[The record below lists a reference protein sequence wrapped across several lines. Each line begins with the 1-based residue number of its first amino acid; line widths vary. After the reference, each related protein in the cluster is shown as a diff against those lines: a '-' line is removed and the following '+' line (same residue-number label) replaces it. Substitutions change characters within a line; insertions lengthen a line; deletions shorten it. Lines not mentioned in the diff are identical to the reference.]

1 MVPVDEGDFYYLKG
15 RARVSRGESQPPLP
29 TSCLK
34 TAVIKQ
40 IIEGEDLVLMF
51 SFTFRAE
58 RTCIFMSFR
67 IQPSWVFPIA
77 SKFITVS
84 YALSP
89 YPFLNIIIRIQI
101 TYCLPLISEDL
112 CYLFY
117 VKDESLPIPKW
128 YVGLVQNLKSDSIL
142 NIVPGLY
149 TWDCN
154 IKSVLKYRFGSWF
167 DSHITFLRYF
177 PVPVTNLF
185 SGLWQE

>member
-1 MVPVDEGDFYYLKG
+1 
-15 RARVSRGESQPPLP
+15 
-29 TSCLK
+29 
-34 TAVIKQ
+34 
-40 IIEGEDLVLMF
+40 MF

-58 RTCIFMSFR
+58 HTCIFM
-67 IQPSWVFPIA
+67 IQPSWVFPMA
-77 SKFITVS
+77 SKFITVLH
-84 YALSP
+84 ALSP

-112 CYLFY
+112 CYLFMWKMNLY
-117 VKDESLPIPKW
+117 PNFPKW

-167 DSHITFLRYF
+167 DIHIAFFNVFSSICNQFILRPLTRIRDWLINIWSIFIFL
-177 PVPVTNLF
+177 
-185 SGLWQE
+185 S

>member
-1 MVPVDEGDFYYLKG
+1 MPNQWTVAKKLLDKIQQSLGADGASGWRRFYYLKG
-15 RARVSRGESQPPLP
+15 RARVSRGESRPPLP
-29 TSCLK
+29 TGCLK

-58 RTCIFMSFR
+58 HTCIFTSFR

-77 SKFITVS
+77 SKFITDS

-117 VKDESLPIPKW
+117 VKDESLPKFSQMICWPCSKSEVRFNFEHCSW
-128 YVGLVQNLKSDSIL
+128 PIYVGL
-142 NIVPGLY
+142 
-149 TWDCN
+149 
-154 IKSVLKYRFGSWF
+154 
-167 DSHITFLRYF
+167 
-177 PVPVTNLF
+177 
-185 SGLWQE
+185 